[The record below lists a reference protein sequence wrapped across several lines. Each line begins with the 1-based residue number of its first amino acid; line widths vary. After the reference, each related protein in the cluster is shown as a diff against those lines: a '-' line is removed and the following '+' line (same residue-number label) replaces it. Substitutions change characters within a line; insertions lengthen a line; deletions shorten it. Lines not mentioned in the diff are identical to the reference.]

1 MLRQAIKPLLILFL
15 LFSAFPVS
23 AAEKEEK
30 AWQDEIAYY
39 VVVDRFNNGNPKND
53 GKDLDFEVP
62 TAYHG
67 GDIEGIIKKIEYI
80 HEMGFTS
87 IILSP
92 IFDEENKA
100 DEVKTIDEHA
110 GTVEDV
116 KRLVEEAHKLEM
128 KIVLDYGETDQ
139 NLSQTAVWW
148 MKETD
153 VDGYYIDQAGRI
165 DQNVW
170 RNFHEEMK
178 ALKED
183 YYLVGS
189 IDSND
194 SNMISS
200 YIESGFDSILNH
212 SFYEETA
219 NVFANVDQP
228 FLPITDIVAKSSPLL
243 STYVDN
249 DDTVRFTRHA
259 IENNQHPGVR
269 LKMAFSYMYTI
280 PGTPVIYYGSEI
292 AVDGGEPPTNRPLMN
307 FQSDEELIE
316 YLGKLS
322 IVRKTFPALTY
333 GDYQVLYE
341 KDGMIIFKR
350 SYQDE
355 SLIVA
360 INNTVETQKVKISA
374 SEIAEDKK
382 LEGLLTGD
390 TFEEENNEYEFIID
404 REIAEVYKIKEKT
417 GLNIPFISV
426 FIIVPALFISFLILA
441 YKRGKK
447 RSN

>member
-1 MLRQAIKPLLILFL
+1 MFKRAGKFLLILFL
-15 LFSAFPVS
+15 LLGAIPVN
-23 AAEKEEK
+23 AAEKEER

-39 VVVDRFNNGNPKND
+39 VVVDRFNNGNSKND
-53 GKDLDFEVP
+53 GDDLNFEDP

-67 GDIEGIIKKIEYI
+67 GDIEGITKKIEYI

-92 IFDEENKA
+92 IFNEENNA
-100 DEVKTIDEHA
+100 VEVKTMDEHA

-116 KRLVEEAHKLEM
+116 KKLVEEAHKLDM
-128 KIVLDYGETDQ
+128 NILLDYGEIDQ
-139 NLSQTAVWW
+139 NLTQTASWW
-148 MKETD
+148 INETD
-153 VDGYYIDQAGRI
+153 VDGYYIEQADSI
-165 DQNVW
+165 DVSVW
-170 RNFHEEMK
+170 NQFHKDIEE
-178 ALKED
+178 LKED

-189 IDSND
+189 IGSKDENV
-194 SNMISS
+194 SS
-200 YIESGFDSILNH
+200 YLENGFDSILNQ

-219 NVFANVDQP
+219 SVFSNVDQS
-228 FLPITDIVAKSSPLL
+228 FQPITEIIAKSSPLL

-249 DDTVRFTRHA
+249 DRTVRFTRHA

-280 PGTPVIYYGSEI
+280 PGTPFVYYGSEI

-322 IVRKTFPALTY
+322 IVRKTFPALTR
-333 GDYQVLYE
+333 GDYEVLYE

-360 INNTVETQKVKISA
+360 INNTTETQKVKIPA
-374 SEIAEDKK
+374 AEIAENNK

-390 TFEEENNEYEFIID
+390 TFEEENDEYEFIID
-404 REIAEVYKIKEKT
+404 REIAEVYEIKGKT

-426 FIIVPALFISFLILA
+426 FIIVPTLFILFLVMA
-441 YKRGKK
+441 YRKGKQK
-447 RSN
+447 S

>member
-1 MLRQAIKPLLILFL
+1 MFKQAIKLLLILFL
-15 LFSAFPVS
+15 LLGAIPVN

-53 GKDLDFEVP
+53 GGDLDFEDP

-92 IFDEENKA
+92 IFDKENNA
-100 DEVKTIDEHA
+100 NEVKTLDEHA
-110 GTVEDV
+110 GTVEDI
-116 KRLVEEAHKLEM
+116 KQLVEEAHKLEM
-128 KIVLDYGETDQ
+128 NILLDYGEIDQ
-139 NLSQTAVWW
+139 NLTQTATWW

-153 VDGYYIDQAGRI
+153 VDGYYFEQVDSIDVS
-165 DQNVW
+165 VW
-170 RNFHEEMK
+170 KDFHK
-178 ALKED
+178 DLNGLKED

-189 IDSND
+189 MESDNSNVR
-194 SNMISS
+194 ST
-200 YIESGFDSILNH
+200 YIENGFDSILNQT
-212 SFYEETA
+212 FYEETA

-228 FLPITDIVAKSSPLL
+228 FQPISEVVSQSSQEL

-249 DDTVRFTRHA
+249 DRTMRFTRHA

-269 LKMAFSYMYTI
+269 LKMAFSYLYTI
-280 PGTPVIYYGSEI
+280 PGTPIVYYGSEI
-292 AVDGGEPPTNRPLMN
+292 AVDGGEPPANRPLMN
-307 FQSDEELIE
+307 FQSDEELID

-322 IVRKTFPALTY
+322 IVRKTFPALTK
-333 GDYQVLYE
+333 GDYEVLYE

-350 SYQDE
+350 SYQEE

-360 INNTVETQKVKISA
+360 INNTTETQKVKIPA
-374 SEIAEDKK
+374 SDIADNKK

-390 TFEEENNEYEFIID
+390 TFEMENNEYEFILD
-404 REIAEVYKIKEKT
+404 REIAEVYEIKEKT

-426 FIIVPALFISFLILA
+426 FIIVPVLFILFLILA

-447 RSN
+447 KS

>member
-1 MLRQAIKPLLILFL
+1 MVKQAIKFLLIPFL
-15 LFSAFPVS
+15 LLGAFPVS
-23 AAEKEEK
+23 AAEEEEG
-30 AWQDEIAYY
+30 WQNELAYY

-53 GKDLDFEVP
+53 GKDLDFKDP
-62 TAYHG
+62 SAYHG

-92 IFDEENKA
+92 LFDEENKV
-100 DEVKTIDEHA
+100 DDVKTMDEHA
-110 GTVEDV
+110 GTIDDV

-128 KIVLDYGETDQ
+128 KIVVDYGEIDP
-139 NLSQTAVWW
+139 NLTQTAVWW

-153 VDGYYIDQAGRI
+153 VDGYYFQQA
-165 DQNVW
+165 DSVDENVW
-170 RNFHEEMK
+170 TEFHEELK
-178 ALKED
+178 EVKED

-189 IDSND
+189 IESKDSNVL
-194 SNMISS
+194 SS
-200 YIESGFDSILNH
+200 YMESGFDSILNH

-219 NVFANVDQP
+219 NVFANVDQS
-228 FLPITDIVAKSSPLL
+228 FQPITDIVASSSSLL

-249 DDTVRFTRHA
+249 DRTVRFTRHA

-280 PGTPVIYYGSEI
+280 PGTPIVYYGSEI

-307 FQSDEELIE
+307 FQSDEELID

-322 IVRKTFPALTY
+322 TVRKTFPALTY

-355 SLIVA
+355 TLIVA
-360 INNTVETQKVKISA
+360 VNNTTETQKVKIPA
-374 SEIAEDKK
+374 AEIAEDKK

-390 TFEEENNEYEFIID
+390 TFEGENNEYEFILD
-404 REIAEVYKIKEKT
+404 REIAEVYEIKEKT

-426 FIIVPALFISFLILA
+426 FIIVPTLFILFLILA

-447 RSN
+447 RS